1 MESTISTVGK
11 KIKLWKK
18 ILIAMLSL
26 LLVAIIIFFVWASQ
40 VSNAEQVKLQAF
52 FDQNGNSVIINEY
65 PSYWEIA
72 PKTNDCTDE
81 DCLKT
86 LATGVI
92 FYPGAKIDPRAYFY
106 KLDFLT
112 NGKPFKAKLFI
123 TKPPLRLAFFGINQ
137 ADEILK
143 KNPDIK
149 KWILGGHSLGGAMS
163 CEYAKSH
170 TDKITEL
177 LLIGAYCGSSLHD
190 TNLKVIS
197 IHGSLDGVL
206 TPQKIAYNKKNL
218 PDSVRDFIISGMN
231 HAEVGNYGDQ
241 SGDKPAT
248 KADEEVKIEIMD
260 ILKNEI

>member
-1 MESTISTVGK
+1 MESTINAVGK
-11 KIKLWKK
+11 KMKLWKK
-18 ILIAMLSL
+18 IVIAIL
-26 LLVAIIIFFVWASQ
+26 LLLLLAIIVFLVWASK

-52 FDQNGNSVIINEY
+52 FDQNANSVVIKEY
-65 PSYWEIA
+65 PSYWEIS
-72 PKTNDCTDE
+72 PKINDCADSN
-81 DCLKT
+81 CLKT

-137 ADEILK
+137 ADEIIK

-149 KWILGGHSLGGAMS
+149 NWTLGGHSLGGAMS

-190 TNLKVIS
+190 TNLKVVS

-206 TPQKIAYNKKNL
+206 TPQKVADNKKNL
-218 PDSVRDFIISGMN
+218 PDSAKEFIISGMN
-231 HAEVGNYGDQ
+231 HAQVGNYGDQ
-241 SGDKPAT
+241 LGDNAAT
-248 KADEEVKIEIMD
+248 KSDDEVKIEIID
-260 ILKNEI
+260 ILKNEL